1 MYFLFLTIMNHKYII
16 SSSKRDTQKQGA
28 QMSLQILYQRY
39 TVTGHEK
46 PLMAKLK
53 VIFMK
58 KVIKTKTKRFSTR
71 QELAE
76 WAHEQ
81 QDSINKAYNSGGTKG
96 LLDYMGVK

>member
-1 MYFLFLTIMNHKYII
+1 MQFLVAIKSTLSRI
-16 SSSKRDTQKQGA
+16 SHIKTRYTKTKDTK
-28 QMSLQILYQRY
+28 MSLQILYQRY

-46 PLMAKLK
+46 PWMAKLK

-58 KVIKTKTKRFSTR
+58 KVIKTKTKKFSTR
-71 QELAE
+71 QELSE

-81 QDSINKAYNSGGTKG
+81 QDNINKAYNSGGTKG

>member
-1 MYFLFLTIMNHKYII
+1 
-16 SSSKRDTQKQGA
+16 
-28 QMSLQILYQRY
+28 MSLQILYQRY

-46 PLMAKLK
+46 PWMVKLK

-58 KVIKTKTKRFSTR
+58 KVIKTKTKRFSTH

-76 WAHEQ
+76 WTHEQ
-81 QDSINKAYNSGGTKG
+81 QDNINKAYNSGGTKG